1 MLKEGPNYGC
11 PNTDNGGPAPD
22 CLCSKPAFA
31 YGVRDCSSESC
42 PSGTNITQVSEYG
55 LQYCQSAQASASGT
69 SLAAIALFSSA
80 AASSGTSESG
90 AASSSASSS
99 QEPITTIPVVSTITS
114 DGSTTQS
121 TIGSSTSMSLHK
133 IFFFFESCS
142 FTLFLSD
149 KLYHSLLR

>member
-80 AASSGTSESG
+80 AASSGTSESA
-90 AASSSASSS
+90 AASSSSSS
-99 QEPITTIPVVSTITS
+99 SSREPITTVPVVSTITS
-114 DGSTTQS
+114 DGSTTES
-121 TIGSSTSMSLHK
+121 TVGSSTSKSLHK
-133 IFFFFESCS
+133 ISD
-142 FTLFLSD
+142 LS
-149 KLYHSLLR
+149 